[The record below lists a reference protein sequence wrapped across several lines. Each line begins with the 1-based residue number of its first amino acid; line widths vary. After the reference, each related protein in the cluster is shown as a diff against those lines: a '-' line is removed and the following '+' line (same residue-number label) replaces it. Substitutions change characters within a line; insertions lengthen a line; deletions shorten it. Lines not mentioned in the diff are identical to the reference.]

1 MEIPASQEPPCLSPE
16 TSLISRGR
24 WWVFLLI
31 LTGYPLAVG
40 LISLTSTNGNSDP
53 VLPRTVQGALLVGG
67 AELAIFGVVFALA
80 WLASRASTEQL
91 CLKWRGGFWPF
102 LRGFGY
108 SIALRVVIAIV
119 SVAAILIARGIF
131 GADESQLKQAV
142 PRVQAVVDVKALA
155 ADPVYFM
162 VMLTFV
168 SFVVAGL
175 REELWRAGMLAG
187 LRTLFPEKFQS
198 KAGGLLAVSI
208 IALAFGLGHLPQ
220 GWGGVALT
228 TLLGIGLGA
237 IIVLHRSI
245 WDAVLAHGFF
255 DATSFV
261 MLYLIAR
268 FFPDVLQAG
277 Q

>member
-1 MEIPASQEPPCLSPE
+1 MEIPASPVPPRLSPE
-16 TSLISRGR
+16 ASSISRGR
-24 WWVFLLI
+24 WWVFLLL
-31 LTGYPLAVG
+31 LTVYPIAVG
-40 LISLTSTNGNSDP
+40 LISLSSAEGNSDP
-53 VLPRTVQGALLVGG
+53 VLPRTVEGVMLIGSV
-67 AELAIFGVVFALA
+67 ELAIFGVVFALA
-80 WLASRASTEQL
+80 WLASRASAEQL
-91 CLKWRGGFWPF
+91 CLKWRGGLWPF

-108 SIALRVVIAIV
+108 SIALRIVIGILA
-119 SVAAILIARGIF
+119 VAAFLIARGIF
-131 GADESQLKQAV
+131 GADESQLKEAV
-142 PRVQAVVDVKALA
+142 PRVQAIVDVKALT
-155 ADPVYFM
+155 ADPVYFLL
-162 VMLTFV
+162 MLTFV

-198 KAGGLLAVSI
+198 KAGGLLAVAI
-208 IALAFGLGHLPQ
+208 IALAFGLGHLAQ

-268 FFPDVLQAG
+268 YFPDALQAG
-277 Q
+277 R